1 MNFERECRQRRFHF
15 TISGPISKF
24 KLRSELYV
32 NSQFLIYQTGFI
44 DINEPFLALG
54 EIWSNNLLILY
65 KRKLKFGQSAK
76 PFQKS
81 RTLPI

>member
-24 KLRSELYV
+24 KLRSGLYV

-54 EIWSNNLLILY
+54 EI
-65 KRKLKFGQSAK
+65 
-76 PFQKS
+76 
-81 RTLPI
+81 